1 MKKGIVYLVGA
12 GPGDPGLIT
21 LRGLE
26 CLTIADT
33 VMYDRLIDRS
43 LLTYARHAKL
53 IDVGKQPDCHR
64 FPQAEINAMLIE
76 KAQAGEIVVRL
87 KGGDPFVFGRGGEEA
102 TALAEAGL
110 PFEIVPGVTSA
121 IAAPAYA
128 GIPIT
133 YRGVACSVTLAT
145 GHRAAFIEDP
155 TCDWKHL
162 GCGSDTLVLLMGVC
176 NLPFIVQQ
184 LIAQGRSPD
193 TPVALVERGTLAN
206 QKIVTGTLAD
216 IVELATAIR
225 PPAAIIVGE
234 VVQLRESLRWF
245 DLPDRRPLL
254 GLRVLNT
261 RPLSQAEELSRP
273 LMALGAQPV
282 ELPTSQI
289 LPVADSG
296 PLDAAINSLQPA
308 LTQPRLG
315 GTEGNGPAYDWVV
328 FTSANCVSFFLNRLF
343 ALGHD
348 VRALAGASLVA
359 VDRIT
364 AEALREYGLL
374 PDLIPT
380 DYTGRDITTDIRGLA
395 GQRVLMPCADIVP
408 TNPSAKSATVEQGH
422 NASLADALR
431 DQGALLETVTAYT
444 IRPVEPDLGALSVL
458 LDGNLD
464 VATFTSPCGVT
475 PLTKML
481 ANREV
486 ADVLSPLTVACVGPA
501 TAHAAHALGVRV
513 DVVAEEHTI
522 EGLVEA
528 LVKWRAGGKT

>member
-33 VMYDRLIDRS
+33 VLYDRLIDRS
-43 LLTYARHAKL
+43 LLTYARRAKL
-53 IDVGKQPDCHR
+53 IDVGKRPDYHR
-64 FPQAEINAMLIE
+64 FPQAEINAILVK

-133 YRGVACSVTLAT
+133 YRGVACSVTFAT
-145 GHRAAFIEDP
+145 GHRADFIEDP

-162 GCGSDTLVLLMGVC
+162 GCGSDTLVFLMGVC

-184 LIAQGRSPD
+184 LIAYGRSPD

-206 QKIVTGTLAD
+206 QKIVTGTLVD
-216 IVELATAIR
+216 IVELATSIR

-234 VVQLRESLRWF
+234 VVRLRESLRWF

-261 RPLSQAEELSRP
+261 GPLPQAEELSRR
-273 LMALGAQPV
+273 LMTLGAQPV
-282 ELPTSQI
+282 ELPTTQI
-289 LPVADSG
+289 LPVANSG

-308 LTQPRLG
+308 PAQPRLE

-328 FTSANCVSFFLNRLF
+328 FTSANCVSFFFKRLF

-348 VRALAGASLVA
+348 VRALAGAKLVA
-359 VDRIT
+359 MDCIT
-364 AEALREYGLL
+364 GEALRKYGLL

-380 DYTGRDITTDIRGLA
+380 GCTERDISTTIRGLA
-395 GQRVLMPCADIVP
+395 GQRVLMPCADIVS
-408 TNPSAKSATVEQGH
+408 TNPWPKSARVEQEYD
-422 NASLADALR
+422 ASLADR
-431 DQGALLETVTAYT
+431 VRNQGAVVDTVTAYT
-444 IRPVEPDLGALSVL
+444 IRPAELEPDALSVL

-464 VATFTSPCGVT
+464 VAAFTSPFSVT
-475 PLTKML
+475 SLTKML
-481 ANREV
+481 VSREV
-486 ADVLSPLTVACVGPA
+486 ADVLSPLTVACVGTA
-501 TAHAAHALGVRV
+501 TAHAVHALGIRV
-513 DVVAEEHTI
+513 DVVTEEHTI

-528 LVKWRAGGKT
+528 LVTWRTGGKT